1 MNHLSSSEREIHLDD
16 LRPWWLAVNEDVQ
29 IAQLFQLRQRGHM
42 RPEVA
47 DVRLDGAKNHIGPR
61 LADFMPINDFDT
73 L

>member
-16 LRPWWLAVNEDVQ
+16 LEPRWLAMNEDVQ
-29 IAQLFQLRQRGHM
+29 IAQLFPLRQRGHM

-47 DVRLDGAKNHIGPR
+47 DVRLDGAKKSHRAPVV
-61 LADFMPINDFDT
+61 DFMPINDFDT